1 MSDDNQR
8 GNDGGL
14 EFLLSKRKSPPEVES
29 EPELLI
35 GRTLADRYRI
45 ERVIG
50 RGGMGVIY
58 LARQLVVDRK
68 VVVKVLSRRW
78 SEDRVAR
85 IRFEREAHGLSR
97 LQHPNIVTLHD
108 FGHDQGLPY
117 IVMEFVEGATL
128 SDVMRRKRYLRV
140 REFMPIAVQILSAI
154 GEAHSAGLVHRDI
167 KPDNIMICPRRGSDD
182 VVKVL
187 DFGLA
192 RVMSHQVE
200 ITKHNLM
207 GTALYLSPEQIMGK
221 RVDQRADVYSLGVLF
236 YLLLS
241 GKRPFDS
248 TNDANL
254 LFLHVKDPPR
264 SLRQVLPQDHDVP
277 TEIIHLVHRCLEKDP
292 DRRPWDATEM
302 LHILQQ
308 QISTSN
314 LVLPSPETD
323 SGRVPELSELTG
335 ENSPILLETPKVT
348 PPVVTPLPG
357 ATLGAMQN
365 ETPVSPVPQVVARP
379 QSDQFETLSPPRAAM
394 NSGEWQAPSTHQV
407 ATGAVA
413 DGQHPVRSATI
424 VGSMYV
430 PAPRTVGDFEW
441 AAARRRWSPASVLAV
456 VLFIVVILG
465 AGAIVA
471 PLLME
476 GVDRSSRVQ
485 AVLVQAEGLL
495 TEEKYGEVEY
505 LLDSVEHDAA
515 EHPELLFRIATLR
528 DRASIGRMI
537 IEGRQREDAGDAP
550 GAIVIYQQV
559 LTRDPQHAGAR
570 QRLVQL
576 GARKA
581 PESPNS
587 NKIEMKF
594 TEDDDRA
601 VKGVIPK
608 EVPPKKP

>member
-1 MSDDNQR
+1 MADDNEH
-8 GNDGGL
+8 GNDRGV
-14 EFLLSKRKSPPEVES
+14 EFLLSKRTAAPEVDS

-50 RGGMGVIY
+50 RGGLGVIY

-128 SDVMRRKRYLRV
+128 SDVMRRKRYLRI
-140 REFMPIAVQILSAI
+140 REFMPIASQILAAI
-154 GEAHSAGLVHRDI
+154 AEAHTAGLVHRDI

-192 RVMSHQVE
+192 RVMANQVE

-254 LFLHVKDPPR
+254 LFLHVKDAPR
-264 SLRQVLPQDHDVP
+264 SLLQVLPDDHDVP
-277 TEIIHLVHRCLEKDP
+277 TEVVHLVHRCLEKDP
-292 DRRPWDATEM
+292 DRRPWDACEM
-302 LHILQQ
+302 LHILQR
-308 QISTSN
+308 QISTSS
-314 LVLPSPETD
+314 LVLPSPETE
-323 SGRVPELSELTG
+323 SGRVPDLSELTG
-335 ENSPILLETPKVT
+335 ENDPILLDIPNHHTG
-348 PPVVTPLPG
+348 PVHTLDAGSVRRPG
-357 ATLGAMQN
+357 VAEPSFQ
-365 ETPVSPVPQVVARP
+365 PVSDVF
-379 QSDQFETLSPPRAAM
+379 DTLAPPRPASPTSAQM
-394 NSGEWQAPSTHQV
+394 PSGPH
-407 ATGAVA
+407 AT
-413 DGQHPVRSATI
+413 GQHPVRSATI

-441 AAARRRWSPASVLAV
+441 AAARKRWSPASVLAV
-456 VLFIVVILG
+456 VLFLVVILG
-465 AGAIVA
+465 VGAIIA
-471 PLLME
+471 PVVFE
-476 GVDRSSRVQ
+476 GADRTGRVE
-485 AVLVQAEGLL
+485 AVLAQAEGLL
-495 TEEKYGEVEY
+495 VEEKYGEVEY
-505 LLDSVEHDAA
+505 LLDSVESDAA
-515 EHPELLFRIATLR
+515 EQPALLFRIATLR

-537 IEGRQREDAGDAP
+537 IEGAQREDAGDIS

-570 QRLVQL
+570 HRLVLL

-581 PESPNS
+581 PIAPEG

-594 TEDDDRA
+594 TEDDDRDM
-601 VKGVIPK
+601 KGLA
-608 EVPPKKP
+608 PKKVPSPVP

>member
-1 MSDDNQR
+1 MSDDTKH
-8 GNDGGL
+8 GNDGGV
-14 EFLLSKRKSPPEVES
+14 EFLLSKRTATPEVES
-29 EPELLI
+29 EPELLV

-128 SDVMRRKRYLRV
+128 SDVMRRKRYLRI
-140 REFMPIAVQILSAI
+140 REFMPIASQILSAI

-254 LFLHVKDPPR
+254 LFLHVKDAPR
-264 SLRQVLPQDHDVP
+264 PLRQVLPDDHDVP
-277 TEIIHLVHRCLEKDP
+277 TEVIHLVHRCLEKDP
-292 DRRPWDATEM
+292 DRRPWDASEM
-302 LHILQQ
+302 LHILQR

-314 LVLPSPETD
+314 LVLPVPETE
-323 SGRVPELSELTG
+323 SGRVPELHELSEMSEMNELTV
-335 ENSPILLETPKVT
+335 EQQMPILLETPKLD
-348 PPVVTPLPG
+348 PVVTPLPD
-357 ATLGAMQN
+357 AMLV
-365 ETPVSPVPQVVARP
+365 TPI
-379 QSDQFETLSPPRAAM
+379 PPGVGTPKPAAEVTSEPM
-394 NSGEWQAPSTHQV
+394 SAPRTALNTGEWQTPDTNQV
-407 ATGAVA
+407 AQG
-413 DGQHPVRSATI
+413 DPGQHPVRTSRI

-465 AGAIVA
+465 AAAIVA
-471 PLLME
+471 PILME
-476 GVDRSSRVQ
+476 GSDRSGRVE

-495 TEEKYGEVEY
+495 AEEKYGEVEY
-505 LLDSVEHDAA
+505 LLDSVESDAT
-515 EHPELLFRIATLR
+515 EHPALLVRIAGLR
-528 DRASIGRMI
+528 DKASIGRMI
-537 IEGRQREDAGDAP
+537 IEGRQREESGDVS
-550 GAIVIYQQV
+550 GAILVYQQV

-581 PESPNS
+581 PSGSLE
-587 NKIEMKF
+587 NKTEMKF

-601 VKGVIPK
+601 VKDDAK
-608 EVPPKKP
+608 EK